1 MPPKPIISITDSA
14 ADRVKHLLTKR
25 DKPSIGI
32 RVGVKT
38 GGCSGLTYTFEY
50 AETKEQG
57 DEMISDKGVN
67 IFIEPKEVMYIIGTT
82 LDFVDEKVSSG
93 FVFINPNEKGGCGC
107 GKSFYT

>member
-1 MPPKPIISITDSA
+1 MPSKPIISITAAA
-14 ADRVKHLLTKR
+14 ADRVKHLLAKR

-50 AETKEQG
+50 AEQKEQG

-67 IFIEPKEVMYIIGTT
+67 VLVEPKAVMYIIGTT